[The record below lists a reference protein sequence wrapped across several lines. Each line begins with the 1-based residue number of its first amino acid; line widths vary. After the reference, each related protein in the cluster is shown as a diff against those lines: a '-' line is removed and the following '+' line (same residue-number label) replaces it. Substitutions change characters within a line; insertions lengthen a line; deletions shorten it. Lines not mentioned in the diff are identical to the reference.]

1 MLETARTDISRN
13 PSSLP
18 PYRRF
23 SAASSRRRNGFRKFP
38 FPHAVSRKQ
47 LSMRSVSC
55 WTRWPGIALTMRSL
69 ANTSPFLATHPSDLI
84 CSVAA
89 DDRACLPWKTDS
101 HHPHNA
107 SPLAKQTVPCLPPA
121 HATAGYRARRS
132 VLLSAGPRRTLTCLR
147 RGRRYPDGWR
157 RPARPTG

>member
-13 PSSLP
+13 PIAATVPTFLRASL
-18 PYRRF
+18 
-23 SAASSRRRNGFRKFP
+23 RRRNRFRKFP
-38 FPHAVSRKQ
+38 FPHAVSRKRRA
-47 LSMRSVSC
+47 MRSASC
-55 WTRWPGIALTMRSL
+55 WTRWPGIALIMRSL
-69 ANTSPFLATHPSDLI
+69 VNTSPFLATYPFDLI
-84 CSVAA
+84 CSVAT
-89 DDRACLPWKTDS
+89 DDRACLPWKTYS

-107 SPLAKQTVPCLPPA
+107 SPLAKQTMPCLLPA
-121 HATAGYRARRS
+121 HATADCRARRS